1 MVLCVHYLAI
11 KEEFMKELNKNEM
24 LEINGGSVV
33 NSALI
38 SALVKGASTFLEI
51 GRSLGSSI
59 RRLIA
64 NCKCDI

>member
-1 MVLCVHYLAI
+1 
-11 KEEFMKELNKNEM
+11 MKELNKNEM